1 MRDDHYYG
9 DYAHGDCNLRLEK
22 CTNFGLQKTGR
33 AEIGLRDKCIA
44 K

>member
-9 DYAHGDCNLRLEK
+9 DYAHRDRNLRVETS
-22 CTNFGLQKTGR
+22 TNFGLQKTGR
-33 AEIGLRDKCIA
+33 AEIGLRGKRIA